1 MIPGLAH
8 LYSGKVRDL
17 YDAGDNHVL
26 MVASDRLSAFDVV
39 MNETIPEKGRVL
51 TALTNYWLRE
61 CGMTVPSSLVSC
73 DPDVI
78 ERHVPGFASERAW
91 HGRSML
97 VRRAEMIP
105 LECIV
110 RGRLAGQ
117 AWEEYDDRG
126 TVHGESAPA
135 GMALTDAFEEPRFT
149 PSTKADEG
157 HDINISFER
166 MVEIVG
172 AEQAE
177 ELRSRSLEIYRRGS
191 DFARQRGIIIA
202 HGIDRLFKSTLL
214 DTAQKVR

>member
-1 MIPGLAH
+1 MTLGLTH

-97 VRRAEMIP
+97 VRRAVINDSNYEGQEDFK
-105 LECIV
+105 LIV
-110 RGRLAGQ
+110 RNTGGKDASGNSSII
-117 AWEEYDDRG
+117 DNG
-126 TVHGESAPA
+126 T
-135 GMALTDAFEEPRFT
+135 
-149 PSTKADEG
+149 
-157 HDINISFER
+157 
-166 MVEIVG
+166 
-172 AEQAE
+172 
-177 ELRSRSLEIYRRGS
+177 
-191 DFARQRGIIIA
+191 
-202 HGIDRLFKSTLL
+202 
-214 DTAQKVR
+214 